1 MKNYFLLFLLFT
13 KILFAQNES
22 KSMSLSEAVELSL
35 TYNLEMQN
43 ANKELEKA
51 YKEKW
56 KTISI
61 GLPEITSSF
70 VYQNYIELPTSLV
83 PAEFFGGKSGEFAEI
98 NFGTEQTANASIKL
112 NQLIFDGTY
121 IIGLQGIKLFLD
133 VAQNVKKKLNNML
146 NLQ

>member
-83 PAEFFGGKSGEFAEI
+83 PAEFLEE
-98 NFGTEQTANASIKL
+98 
-112 NQLIFDGTY
+112 NQG
-121 IIGLQGIKLFLD
+121 
-133 VAQNVKKKLNNML
+133 
-146 NLQ
+146 NLQKLILELNKLLMLQSN

>member
-1 MKNYFLLFLLFT
+1 MLHFFAEPKVASIDFLLFLLLT

-22 KSMSLSEAVELSL
+22 NRISISDAVELSL

-70 VYQNYIELPTSLV
+70 VYQNYSCDCGHDHALLHEP
-83 PAEFFGGKSGEFAEI
+83 
-98 NFGTEQTANASIKL
+98 
-112 NQLIFDGTY
+112 
-121 IIGLQGIKLFLD
+121 
-133 VAQNVKKKLNNML
+133 
-146 NLQ
+146 

>member
-1 MKNYFLLFLLFT
+1 
-13 KILFAQNES
+13 
-22 KSMSLSEAVELSL
+22 
-35 TYNLEMQN
+35 MQN

-83 PAEFFGGKSGEFAEI
+83 PAEFLEE
-98 NFGTEQTANASIKL
+98 
-112 NQLIFDGTY
+112 NQG
-121 IIGLQGIKLFLD
+121 
-133 VAQNVKKKLNNML
+133 
-146 NLQ
+146 NLQKLILELNKLLMLQSN